1 MLINVVHI
9 INDLKLD
16 YALHY
21 RIIKGE
27 TLKTLILFWC
37 LLHDY
42 FVDYYN
48 SNAFFGVVRLLST
61 PLEWLKD
68 TSPLILNQTL
78 SLIGVHKGEL

>member
-1 MLINVVHI
+1 MNLLIDVVHI
-9 INDLKLD
+9 INDLKSD

-37 LLHDY
+37 LFHDY

-48 SNAFFGVVRLLST
+48 SDAFFWGSQIAFYSFRVVKGYKSIDIKPN
-61 PLEWLKD
+61 PL
-68 TSPLILNQTL
+68 TYRCS
-78 SLIGVHKGEL
+78 